1 MELADAMSTDRAS
14 QSKQPHL
21 SNQDLS
27 KLVVENL
34 DALSPE
40 VISRQ
45 ATINIGT
52 HGNAVG
58 TQLAAWASLAPAGS
72 SLRTCCVWAR
82 AASPLPGWP
91 SDFFPELL
99 RRLAFLASRGDC
111 VTCPQAPL
119 ATWRTASRPS

>member
-1 MELADAMSTDRAS
+1 MSTDRAS

-52 HGNAVG
+52 HGDAVG

-91 SDFFPELL
+91 S
-99 RRLAFLASRGDC
+99 
-111 VTCPQAPL
+111 
-119 ATWRTASRPS
+119 